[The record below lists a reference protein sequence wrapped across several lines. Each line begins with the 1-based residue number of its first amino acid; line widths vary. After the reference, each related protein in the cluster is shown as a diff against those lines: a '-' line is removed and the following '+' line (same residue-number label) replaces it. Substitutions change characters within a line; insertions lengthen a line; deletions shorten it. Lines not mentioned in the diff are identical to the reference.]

1 MPIVPSWDSIKVPT
15 QLVTCGKRIKWV
27 PSNVGWNP
35 QFNVPYSTI
44 SVAQTISNP
53 FHELQTSYTI
63 N

>member
-1 MPIVPSWDSIKVPT
+1 MPTLPFWDSIKVLT
-15 QLVTCGKRIKWV
+15 QQVTCGKRIKWV
-27 PSNVGWNP
+27 PSNAGWNP
-35 QFNVPYSTI
+35 LFNVPCSTI